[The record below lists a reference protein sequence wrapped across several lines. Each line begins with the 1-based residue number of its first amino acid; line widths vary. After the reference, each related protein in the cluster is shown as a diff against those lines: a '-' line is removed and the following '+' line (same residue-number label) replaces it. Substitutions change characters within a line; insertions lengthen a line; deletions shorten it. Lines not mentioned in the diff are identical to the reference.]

1 MGRKKSWREKL
12 DNSKNLPRVEVI
24 TDKMSKR
31 WGSGTIVIPAPK
43 EVDEIMKKVPKGKL
57 VTINQIRQM
66 LASKHEA
73 TIGCPLTTGIFARIS
88 AEAAMEEALEGKKRI
103 TPYWRTLKSDGE
115 LNPKY
120 PGGIEGQKVRLE
132 SEGHSV
138 MQKGKKF
145 IVENYESFLVK
156 L

>member
-1 MGRKKSWREKL
+1 MGRKKTWREKL
-12 DNSKNLPRVEVI
+12 DNSKNLPRAEVI

-31 WGSGTIVIPAPK
+31 WGSGTVVIPAPK